1 MTAACSKNW
10 CRDCNFK
17 VCREVFYQWYTFHE
31 QPNGRIFRP
40 IFALLLNKTEAFY
53 KILLITISNLTN
65 GGLFAGILIDS
76 ERGAIN
82 AFQAAF
88 TNANVNGCFFH
99 LCFNVWK
106 HVQNFELQLRYVEK
120 PEFALQLR
128 MLTALAFL
136 LPQDVARGF
145 VAVCNEIRTNFGN
158 VANKLQAYFQ
168 NTYVGRFFRLNAPRN
183 NPMFLIE
190 LWNMFHRT
198 DAELPQTSNSVE
210 GWHRS
215 FQGNLS
221 SCHPN
226 VWKFLHES

>member
-53 KILLITISNLTN
+53 KILVITISNLTN

-82 AFQAAF
+82 AFQASF

-145 VAVCNEIRTNFGN
+145 VAVCNEKILVMLQTNCRPTFRTPMLADFF
-158 VANKLQAYFQ
+158 ALMLREIIL
-168 NTYVGRFFRLNAPRN
+168 RF
-183 NPMFLIE
+183 
-190 LWNMFHRT
+190 
-198 DAELPQTSNSVE
+198 
-210 GWHRS
+210 
-215 FQGNLS
+215 
-221 SCHPN
+221 
-226 VWKFLHES
+226 